1 MLSCSTV
8 VTNSASFLGGHWFTD
23 WTAEG
28 LAEQVTPEHIEKGL
42 IYPPFSIIRK
52 ISANIAARVAA
63 KAYDLGI
70 FAVLG
75 CFLLEHLTAW
85 RHHVSSILLLH
96 FPQEWLASSL
106 GQKTW

>member
-1 MLSCSTV
+1 MLSCLTV
-8 VTNSASFLGGHWFTD
+8 VTNSASFFGGNWFVD

-28 LAEQVTPEHIEKGL
+28 LAEQVTPVHIEKGL

-70 FAVLG
+70 FLV
-75 CFLLEHLTAW
+75 FWVT
-85 RHHVSSILLLH
+85 
-96 FPQEWLASSL
+96 FY
-106 GQKTW
+106 